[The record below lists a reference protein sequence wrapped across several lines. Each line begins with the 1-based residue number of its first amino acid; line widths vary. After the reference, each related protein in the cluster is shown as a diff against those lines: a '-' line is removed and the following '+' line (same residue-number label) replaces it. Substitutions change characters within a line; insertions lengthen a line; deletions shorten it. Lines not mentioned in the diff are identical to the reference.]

1 MDKLEEKIFD
11 IIKEYQWEF
20 QTESIFSSIKKD
32 INTYL
37 DDSNFDFRC
46 SLVDMKTNC
55 LIINFDNSKQ
65 LNFQLN

>member
-11 IIKEYQWEF
+11 IIKKYQWEF
-20 QTESIFSSIKKD
+20 QKESTFSSIKKD

-37 DDSNFDFRC
+37 DNTNFDFRC
-46 SLVDMKTNC
+46 KLVDMRTNC
-55 LIINFDNSKQ
+55 FIINFDNDKQ